1 MKTLQLVILVIVAMA
16 ICACG
21 QKNDS
26 AKVTEQQKEVN
37 AKWDKAMNAGDA
49 DALASLYADD
59 AIRMSPNEPVWEG
72 KDAIHN
78 GFRSLLEKNS
88 VNGVNLVTGVILT
101 DDYAIVRGTS
111 KYDVIPKTGGETIH
125 GEGKYLDIRKRQ
137 PDGSWKSVLSI
148 WNSDLPPVIMNQ

>member
-1 MKTLQLVILVIVAMA
+1 MKKLHLIFLVITAMG
-16 ICACG
+16 ICACD
-21 QKNDS
+21 QKTDLT
-26 AKVTEQQKEVN
+26 KVTEQQKEVN

-72 KDAIHN
+72 KEAIRN

-88 VNGVNLVTGVILT
+88 VNGVNLVTDVILT

-111 KYDVIPKTGGETIH
+111 KYDVIPKTGGDTIH
-125 GEGKYLDIRKRQ
+125 GKGKYLDIRKLQ